1 MKKKIIL
8 VLLASLT
15 LVSGVFIINK
25 NNSDDFYKENTTY
38 VEDESN
44 KNETESNGKTEESSE
59 SDLVQEDEKIE
70 ENIVEI
76 SDEDI
81 EKTKEMGLEF
91 IPLVHS
97 YDLDNGHESSVKKAT
112 EYVTESMK
120 SFLIGTFV
128 ESKQPILFKDFFA
141 REVYEVTPVESKN
154 NDNNSLTWEFEVKS
168 NILDRN
174 KEIIN
179 REHNIVTLLFIK
191 ENNEWRVGDYATTQ
205 YR

>member
-25 NNSDDFYKENTTY
+25 NNPDDFYKENTTY
-38 VEDESN
+38 VEDEGN
-44 KNETESNGKTEESSE
+44 KNETESNSKIEENLE
-59 SDLVQEDEKIE
+59 SDLTKEAEKIE
-70 ENIVEI
+70 ENTVEI
-76 SDEDI
+76 SEEDI
-81 EKTKEMGLEF
+81 EKTKGIGLEF

-97 YDLDNGHESSVKKAT
+97 YDLDNGHESNVKKST
-112 EYVTESMK
+112 EYATESMK
-120 SFLIGTFV
+120 SFLIGTFI
-128 ESKQPILFKDFFA
+128 ESKQPILFKEFFA

-168 NILDRN
+168 NILDGN